1 MLAKTIEYTDYN
13 GIHRKETLYFNLN
26 KAELAKMEV
35 GTAGGYAE
43 MVKKLAETQDGPA
56 LLKIFDELIIK
67 AYGEKTPDGRGFRKD
82 PEAAKEFTYTE
93 AYSELFMQLMQNP
106 EEFAAFVN
114 GIIPQDIL
122 KQVQEQEGAKLAVL
136 E

>member
-13 GIHRKETLYFNLN
+13 GMLRKETFYFNLN

-35 GTAGGYAE
+35 GTTGGYAE

-67 AYGEKTPDGRGFRKD
+67 AYGQKTADGRGFRKD
-82 PEAAKEFTYTE
+82 PEMAKEFTYTE
-93 AYSELFMQLMQNP
+93 AYSELFMQLMSNP

-114 GIIPQDIL
+114 GIIPQDVL
-122 KQVQEQEGAKLAVL
+122 KQVQEQEAAGLTLV
-136 E
+136 